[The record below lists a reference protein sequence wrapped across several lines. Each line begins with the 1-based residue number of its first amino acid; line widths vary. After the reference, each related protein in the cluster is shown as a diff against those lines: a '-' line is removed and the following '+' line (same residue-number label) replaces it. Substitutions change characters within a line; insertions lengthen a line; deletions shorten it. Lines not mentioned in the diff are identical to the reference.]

1 MRSVLISIRP
11 QWVDKIVS
19 GEKTVEVRKS
29 KPKIAPPFKCYIY
42 CTKEKTISE
51 KLWVLSLSRRYFFPE
66 SIPAKM
72 FGAKDVCGAW
82 LGNEKV
88 IGEFVCDRIDRIV
101 RVGFSGVV
109 EEPKYQVCNLDMY
122 CKPID
127 RICDAACLNESD
139 LERYLQGGVGYGWHI
154 SDLKI
159 YDRPKEI
166 CDFRRQCKGDIENRG
181 QCGNIGLTWIR
192 PPQSWGYAEERKK
205 P

>member
-29 KPKIAPPFKCYIY
+29 KPKLEPPFKCYIY

-51 KLWVLSLSRRYFFPE
+51 KLWVLSWSRRYLFPE

-72 FGAKDVCGAW
+72 FGAKEVCGAW

-88 IGEFVCDRIDRIV
+88 IGEFVCDKIFNIYEFPCSR
-101 RVGFSGVV
+101 FW
-109 EEPKYQVCNLDMY
+109 
-122 CKPID
+122 
-127 RICDAACLNESD
+127 LNEALLKDTCLSYD
-139 LERYLQGGVGYGWHI
+139 EIKKYAGASEGIYGWHI
-154 SDLKI
+154 SNLKI
-159 YDRPKEI
+159 YDKPKEI
-166 CDFRRQCKGDIENRG
+166 CDFRRQCKEDVCCERCAMYSENRG